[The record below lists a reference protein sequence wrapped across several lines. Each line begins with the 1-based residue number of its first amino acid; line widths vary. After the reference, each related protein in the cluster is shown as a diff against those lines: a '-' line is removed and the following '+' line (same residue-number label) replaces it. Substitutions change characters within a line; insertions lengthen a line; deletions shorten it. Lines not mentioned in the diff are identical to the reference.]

1 MKHFFTFLL
10 FISFS
15 LQVNAQQT
23 ILNENFETGYT
34 DGADLKGV
42 NGWQVFQD
50 NPVVQTIQSTGSG
63 NNNSDWFVEFR
74 TGGYQEIQMV
84 KELVQG
90 NTYSFKAFF
99 KRTNGYNG
107 KMLIRVMKLGGAAP
121 LEIDKSSDG
130 GVNNGYEER
139 LLTFTADESVNYGFR
154 IQQKFGT
161 SYFQIDDVEINCTD
175 CQTASFS
182 DLNDFQFNIY
192 PNPAKDVISF
202 QTELPLESVEIF
214 SLTGSKVLSQSNN
227 VRQVEVGNLA
237 KGIYMLKASAV
248 NGKVATQKL
257 IKE

>member
-1 MKHFFTFLL
+1 MKHLFTFLL

-15 LQVNAQQT
+15 LQANAQQT

-42 NGWQVFQD
+42 NDWQVFQESS
-50 NPVVQTIQSTGSG
+50 VVQTIQSTGSG

-84 KELVQG
+84 KELVSG
-90 NTYSFKAFF
+90 NTYTFKAYF

-107 KMLIRVMKLGGAAP
+107 KMLIRVMKLGATTV
-121 LEIDKSSDG
+121 EIDKSSDG

-154 IQQKFGT
+154 IQQKFGS

-182 DLNDFQFNIY
+182 DLNDFQFSIY
-192 PNPAKDVISF
+192 PNPANNVIRF
-202 QTELPLESVEIF
+202 QSELPLERVEIF

-227 VRQVEVGNLA
+227 VEQVEVGNLA
-237 KGIYMLKASAV
+237 KGIYMLQASAAD
-248 NGKVATQKL
+248 GKVATQKL

>member
-1 MKHFFTFLL
+1 MKHLFTFLL
-10 FISFS
+10 FVSFS
-15 LQVNAQQT
+15 LQANAQQT

-42 NGWQVFQD
+42 NGWQVFQE

-84 KELVQG
+84 KELVSG
-90 NTYSFKAFF
+90 KTYTFKAYF
-99 KRTNGYNG
+99 KRTNGFNG
-107 KMLIRVMKLGGAAP
+107 KMIIRVMKLGGAP
-121 LEIDKSSDG
+121 VEIDKSSDG
-130 GVNNGYEER
+130 GVNSGYEER

-154 IQQKFGT
+154 IQQKFGS

-175 CQTASFS
+175 CQTASLS

-202 QTELPLESVEIF
+202 QSELPLESVEIF

-237 KGIYMLKASAV
+237 KGIYMLEASAV
-248 NGKVATQKL
+248 DGKVATQKL